1 MGGRGVAKR
10 GMVEVMV
17 VVVVGL
23 FRERP
28 RGVAALPVCV
38 DGPVVVRAGPVF
50 AAVVASSAEE
60 QAHFIAILPT
70 VAAATA
76 AGRYGVPAAG
86 VAMSLLPATSC
97 QEDANERH
105 DQ

>member
-1 MGGRGVAKR
+1 M
-10 GMVEVMV
+10 M

-23 FRERP
+23 FRESP
-28 RGVAALPVCV
+28 CGVAALPVRV
-38 DGPVVVRAGPVF
+38 DGPVVVRAGPIF

-60 QAHFIAILPT
+60 QAGFIAIVSA
-70 VAAATA
+70 VAAAA
-76 AGRYGVPAAG
+76 ASCYGVPAAG
-86 VAMSLLPATSC
+86 VATSLLPATTG